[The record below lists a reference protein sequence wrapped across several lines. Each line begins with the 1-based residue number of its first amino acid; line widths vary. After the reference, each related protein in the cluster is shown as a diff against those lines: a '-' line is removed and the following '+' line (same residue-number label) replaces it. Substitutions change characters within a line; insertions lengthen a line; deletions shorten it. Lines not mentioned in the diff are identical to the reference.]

1 MSKNVDIF
9 LSNVL
14 DRRPRNSLY
23 LQMHK
28 LGTKSVNFSVRFTH
42 WYDHLLELNASLSFP
57 VDMRRRFSV
66 YKESMRR
73 RIKVL

>member
-14 DRRPRNSLY
+14 HRRPRHSLY

-28 LGTKSVNFSVRFTH
+28 LGTKNVTF
-42 WYDHLLELNASLSFP
+42 HLPELYASLSFP